1 MKKRTYSSTFYLRSL
16 QLIALFLSVYFTVF
30 YYQKINIYILIACF
44 YWYTHVGI
52 STAMHRY
59 FSHRSFKASDWG
71 SYFLA
76 FWSVLSMVGSPIFWA
91 VIHRQ
96 HHQKS
101 DTQQDP
107 HGYTSKGIFK
117 ILLGLWYN
125 DVSISRNE
133 LNDLLKEKSL
143 NWAHRHYFKIIFCW
157 ILFLFLIDKWAPVFY
172 YFLPVIF
179 GIFIVNLNLILHH
192 KLGYTNFDNHDYS
205 HNNWIMFPISW
216 GECWHNNHHQ
226 NPSHESTKVKWW
238 EFDPGIIFVRIFEKR
253 QTTFN
258 KPS

>member
-91 VIHRQ
+91 
-96 HHQKS
+96 S
-101 DTQQDP
+101 
-107 HGYTSKGIFK
+107 
-117 ILLGLWYN
+117 
-125 DVSISRNE
+125 SIAN
-133 LNDLLKEKSL
+133 
-143 NWAHRHYFKIIFCW
+143 II
-157 ILFLFLIDKWAPVFY
+157 K
-172 YFLPVIF
+172 
-179 GIFIVNLNLILHH
+179 NLILN
-192 KLGYTNFDNHDYS
+192 KIPMDTRLKVFSKYCLVFGIMMSLSLGMN
-205 HNNWIMFPISW
+205 
-216 GECWHNNHHQ
+216 
-226 NPSHESTKVKWW
+226 
-238 EFDPGIIFVRIFEKR
+238 
-253 QTTFN
+253 
-258 KPS
+258 